1 MTYKPQ
7 SAAVL
12 IKPKHQSAP
21 KAHWMD
27 KVIQGAAQEL
37 DAGTFVPPSEGK
49 AELNKLSIATFHGAD
64 PARIG
69 TPHEKDF
76 ERTHILNNIS
86 EHPAVLE
93 ALERFKTEIED
104 TRDDEEL
111 LEKTYALHELQEK
124 MGERNRW
131 DGQERWQGKDNEEM
145 RKGELLSPATFFD
158 RLVKVI
164 GEGRIFR
171 GNYVETNAAEHGGVA
186 AICIPNPK
194 WNGEKPQELP
204 FAQARRMKEEAET
217 EMATIKG
224 LRKLNRNLEADRRA
238 AKVQEKLMNAGGLM
252 MEGVAKLQGAEKEF
266 IRVAKLQYPTNTEW
280 MIMGFDEF
288 GVPTQPRFLGW
299 RTALLLL
306 VKRRIIT
313 EEEAHKAFPVGS
325 GPASSWYLEQL
336 QKFRNTGIALV
347 N

>member
-1 MTYKPQ
+1 MAYKPQ
-7 SAAVL
+7 STAVL

-27 KVIQGAAQEL
+27 RVIQGAAQEL

-49 AELNKLSIATFHGAD
+49 AELRNLSIATFHGVD
-64 PARIG
+64 PSRIQK
-69 TPHEKDF
+69 PHVKDF
-76 ERTHILNNIS
+76 DRTRILTDIS

-93 ALERFKTEIED
+93 AMERFRTEIED

-111 LEKTYALHELQEK
+111 LEKTYALHELQEQ
-124 MGERNRW
+124 MGKRNQW
-131 DGQERWQGKDNEEM
+131 DGQERWQGKENEAM
-145 RKGELLSPATFFD
+145 RRGELMDPATFFD

-171 GNYVETNAAEHGGVA
+171 GGYAETNKAEHGGVA
-186 AICIPNPK
+186 AICVPNPNWK
-194 WNGEKPQELP
+194 GEKPQELP
-204 FAQARRMKEEAET
+204 FSQAKQLKQEAEGDLV
-217 EMATIKG
+217 MVKS
-224 LRKLNRNLEADRRA
+224 LRKLGRDAEADKLA
-238 AKVQEKLMNAGGLM
+238 AKTRDKLMNAGGLM
-252 MEGVAKLQGAEKEF
+252 MEGMAKLQGTEKEF
-266 IRVAKLQYPTNTEW
+266 IRVAKLQYPTSTEW
-280 MIMGFDEF
+280 MIMGFDDF
-288 GVPTQPRFLGW
+288 GVPTEPRFLGW

-336 QKFRNTGIALV
+336 QKFRNTGMALV